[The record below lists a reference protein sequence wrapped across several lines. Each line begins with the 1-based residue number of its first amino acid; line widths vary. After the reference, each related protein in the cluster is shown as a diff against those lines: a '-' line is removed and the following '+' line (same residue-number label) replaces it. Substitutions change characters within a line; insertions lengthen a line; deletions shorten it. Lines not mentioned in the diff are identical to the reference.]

1 MWQKRLNDY
10 ALIDGDSKYL
20 SFIDVNTEIVHY
32 KREVIGQK
40 SGSAQ
45 TSGTT
50 GGTTGGGSAGGSTGG
65 TTGGSTTGGTTPPSG
80 EIDG

>member
-1 MWQKRLNDY
+1 MWQKRLNAY
-10 ALIDGDSKYL
+10 ALIEGDSKYF
-20 SFIDVNTEIVHY
+20 SFIDYVNTEIVHY

-50 GGTTGGGSAGGSTGG
+50 GRTTGGGSTGGSTGG
-65 TTGGSTTGGTTPPSG
+65 TISDGTTPPG
-80 EIDG
+80 VEIEG